1 MRARVP
7 AFLLLTPLCL
17 GAPAWA
23 QGVGTL
29 AVGSIQIT
37 PDGTTTPQHP
47 ANTMG
52 YSQIFVVKNTYS
64 TPMTIELI
72 CLGRVN
78 VTCTDLDVSNMTL
91 GPGQQMNTA
100 ATYSVGA
107 AGTGRLVVQAVSH
120 PDSGYYVVPVVN
132 GSPPSIALRNHNGDN
147 RDRSLCLTSGAGEA
161 AAWQCGDL
169 LVAHGLPGYATMG
182 KERTLTLLYNSAQ
195 AVPRPVV
202 AASVTQ
208 EGVAPNAVFVRL
220 SINGVP
226 KDSASYTGWASGT
239 RQVAIPHD
247 ALADSSG
254 IYPFTLLV
262 RNIFGGT
269 VLDATVSDTLIV
281 VNRASS
287 LYGAGWS
294 LAGVEELR
302 LNQAGNRIIWVGGDG
317 SAKVY
322 RNVGTNVWQAAAG
335 GFRDT
340 LRYDPA
346 TTAYTRTLRHG
357 IQVNFDAAGRHIQT
371 INRVG
376 QTTTFTWSGSPLTL
390 TSIQVP
396 PGGTGTTYTLTY
408 DGNGKLDKIT
418 DPAGRVLDAT
428 VVSNRLTQI
437 VDPDTTTFYTSF
449 AYDAVGRLTGRTN
462 RRGFTTR
469 YGYANGLR
477 VTADSIPLDTAAV
490 TYGITTF
497 TPWDE
502 RGLAVAPSGNTAVDV
517 ALAYTKIDGPR
528 PAAVGDTAEFWIDRW
543 GAPVQIRDPLG
554 SVTTLQR
561 GSSTVPALVTR
572 VASADGRIVGSD
584 YDARGNVVWMAD
596 STYDGVGSPQT
607 VTTSYVYGDT
617 RFPDSPTLV
626 RAPVDTLAVTYDTLG
641 LPSLYTAQGGHQTG
655 FTYVPSGGKKGLLS
669 AVTEYSVPVVDTTA
683 WTEANVNLIS
693 SFDYDALGNL
703 VWMQSPK
710 ALTTTY
716 GRDAYTRVT
725 QVRDPARHLTVYT
738 YDKLNRVDTVTV
750 YDDTLLNGP
759 KKTRYRYTRTGLVD
773 SLVDPRGVVRT
784 WRYDAADRSIRET
797 DDVGKHGYSYLS
809 AAGLVDSTRTRNGHV
824 IRHVYDAAGRLTQT
838 IYPANTLMPNTSVPG
853 DTILRAYDVVGRVR
867 SVTSRNAID
876 SLWYNREGSIRM
888 ERQAQR
894 NDSKIVQLLD
904 TVRYWYDAGGRRTKF
919 YNGVDTIRYSYG
931 GDGQLAKLKVDWMQG
946 GLAAD
951 SFLFTWD
958 ALGRRDRVQYTNGT
972 DVTFGYD
979 RDGQLR
985 LVCSKHPGGDAGA
998 NDYLEQRVHYKQVD
1012 VDGQVIEMSRHQG
1025 VSEGSS
1031 CAATNGTL
1039 AELYTNGMYDGR
1051 HQLVSRSGLQNES
1064 YQYDGSGNI
1073 TAKTIGVVSST
1084 FALAPASNRL
1094 VSGTIGSLN
1103 YLYSHDT
1110 SGNRV
1115 QDIVPGA
1122 PTNTRKFYYNA
1133 IGQMVGDSAYW
1144 DTGTGFQWH
1153 GSLDMFRYDA
1163 QGRRVW
1169 LGGTPPGFYFAHD
1182 GANVV
1187 RSSYTFEWRYI
1198 HGPGVDDPLVAAYH
1212 PNAPWTEKYYYLTDG
1227 RGRQLAFTNPAG
1239 SNYQSSL
1246 EYTQNGG
1253 SQAGGITA
1261 SNGFDNER
1269 SGAAAAPRLSFY
1281 RNRYYDQETG
1291 RWTQED
1297 PIGIAGGVNLYQ
1309 YAGNN
1314 PAAYTDPFGLR
1325 PDTVEVIGAQSKA
1338 AVSYMR
1344 SASTT
1349 FNETYE
1355 KLDKDPNVHLL
1366 IRDPHNQ
1373 AEALGGAEVFAP
1385 GPDGHATIL
1394 VNVVATNQAN
1404 YDLLR
1409 ANPHSSWVF
1418 TVGTDLAH
1426 ELGHAAGHFGYAP
1439 RACAFDPRPG
1449 GTGCVLNFENKVRR
1463 ELGPAGGGIRD
1474 RY

>member
-1 MRARVP
+1 MRVRLP
-7 AFLLLTPLCL
+7 AFLLIALASPLSTAL
-17 GAPAWA
+17 GQAGP
-23 QGVGTL
+23 L
-29 AVGSIQIT
+29 NIGSVDVT
-37 PDGTTTPQHP
+37 PDGETTPAYQ
-47 ANTMG
+47 ANTGG
-52 YSQIFVVKNTYS
+52 YYAGFFVRNNYTVTVTYQITCFGTQ
-64 TPMTIELI
+64 TI
-72 CLGRVN
+72 
-78 VTCTDLDVSNMTL
+78 TCTGTDASQVTL
-91 GPGQQMNTA
+91 GPGAQIDLG
-100 ATYSVGA
+100 ATFNVGA
-107 AGTGRLVVQAVSH
+107 FTFKQGRIYLKATGPTQ
-120 PDSGYYVVPVVN
+120 DSGYYNVLIADP
-132 GSPPSIALRNHNGDN
+132 GPPTVALRNHNGDN

-182 KERTLTLLYNSAQ
+182 RERTLTLLYNSAQ
-195 AVPRPVV
+195 AFPRPVV
-202 AASVTQ
+202 TASVTQ
-208 EGVAPNAVFVRL
+208 EGMAPNAVFVRL

-226 KDSASYTGWASGT
+226 KDSASYTGWASAT
-239 RQVAIPHD
+239 RQVAIPHE

-254 IYPFTLLV
+254 IYPFTLLI

-302 LNQAGNRIIWVGGDG
+302 LNQPGNRILWVGGDG

-322 RNVGTNVWQAAAG
+322 RSVGTNTWQAAAG
-335 GFRDT
+335 AYRDT
-340 LRYDPA
+340 LRYDPV
-346 TTAYTRTLRHG
+346 TLQYTRTLRHG
-357 IQVNFDAAGRHIQT
+357 VSVTYADTGSAGRAKHVRT
-371 INRVG
+371 TNRVG
-376 QTTTFTWSGSPLTL
+376 QSTTFAWSGDTL
-390 TSIQVP
+390 KSITVP
-396 PGGTGTTYTLTY
+396 PGISGTTYTLTY
-408 DGNGKLDKIT
+408 AGGRLDKIT
-418 DPAGRVLDAT
+418 DPAGRILDAT
-428 VVSNRLTQI
+428 VVSNRLTQLI
-437 VDPDTTTFYTSF
+437 DPDTTAYHTDFS
-449 AYDAVGRLTGRTN
+449 YDAAGRMTGRTN

-477 VTADSIPLDTAAV
+477 VTADSVPLDTAVV

-572 VASADGRIVGSD
+572 AASADGRIVGSE
-584 YDARGNVVWMAD
+584 YDARGNVLWMAD

-626 RAPVDTLAVTYDTLG
+626 RGPVDTLTVAYDSLS

-655 FTYVPSGGKKGLLS
+655 FTYVPSGAKKGLLS
-669 AVTEYSVPVVDTTA
+669 LVTEYGVPVVDTTA
-683 WTEANVNLIS
+683 WTEANVNLTS
-693 SFDYDALGNL
+693 SFDYDLLGNL

-725 QVRDPARHLTVYT
+725 QVGDPARHLTVYA
-738 YDKLNRVDTVTV
+738 YDRLNRVDTVTV

-773 SLVDPRGVVRT
+773 SLIDPRGVVRT

-824 IRHVYDAAGRLTQT
+824 IRHVYDPAGRLMQT

-853 DTILRAYDVVGRVR
+853 DTILRTYDVVGRVR
-867 SVTSRNAID
+867 SVTSRNAVD
-876 SLWYNREGSIRM
+876 SLWYHREGSIRM
-888 ERQAQR
+888 ERQAVR
-894 NDSKIVQLLD
+894 NDSKIVHLVD

-931 GDGQLAKLKVDWMQG
+931 VDGQLAKLKVDWMQG

-1039 AELYTNGMYDGR
+1039 AELYTNGTYDGR

-1073 TAKTIGVVSST
+1073 TTKTIGVVSST
-1084 FALAPASNRL
+1084 FALATASNRL

-1103 YLYSHDT
+1103 YLYSHDS

-1115 QDIVPGA
+1115 KDNVPGA

-1163 QGRRVW
+1163 QGRRVQ
-1169 LGGTPPGFYFAHD
+1169 LGGTPTFYFAHD
-1182 GANVV
+1182 GPNVV
-1187 RSSYTFEWRYI
+1187 RAGNTFEWRYI

-1212 PNAPWTEKYYYLTDG
+1212 PNVPWTEKYYYLTDG
-1227 RGRQLAFTNPAG
+1227 RGRQIAFTNSAG
-1239 SNYQSSL
+1239 ANYQSSL

-1253 SQAGGITA
+1253 SHAGGITA

-1297 PIGIAGGVNLYQ
+1297 PIGVAGGANLYQ
-1309 YAGNN
+1309 FSGNN
-1314 PAAYTDPFGLR
+1314 PATFTDPFGLCPIKKDGIPCTVTLAAAGAASGLAVGVAATALSAVPTGGGSLAFSPVTVTATTLTGLVGGALVGLAKDISDNANAIARGLRGILTGILIGVGSAGPLVEGVDAKTAPTQTGAGGQSIPVPGEQTSTAPPPGVR
-1325 PDTVEVIGAQSKA
+1325 PD
-1338 AVSYMR
+1338 
-1344 SASTT
+1344 ST
-1349 FNETYE
+1349 
-1355 KLDKDPNVHLL
+1355 
-1366 IRDPHNQ
+1366 
-1373 AEALGGAEVFAP
+1373 
-1385 GPDGHATIL
+1385 
-1394 VNVVATNQAN
+1394 
-1404 YDLLR
+1404 
-1409 ANPHSSWVF
+1409 
-1418 TVGTDLAH
+1418 
-1426 ELGHAAGHFGYAP
+1426 
-1439 RACAFDPRPG
+1439 
-1449 GTGCVLNFENKVRR
+1449 KVK
-1463 ELGPAGGGIRD
+1463 P
-1474 RY
+1474 